1 MLDKDRIIAEIAARN
16 GIRIEE
22 KDPIFAVVTATQIG
36 LEEAVRELQN
46 ELRTLISEFEGNVQ
60 AVERHAGKV
69 LAKEVKQC
77 AGEMQSEL
85 RKDIDS
91 AGLKARD
98 LVQRVHEA
106 HQRPAMIMWASIGLL
121 CAIALFCSGV
131 WFGRLTAGQ

>member
-22 KDPIFAVVTATQIG
+22 KDPIFAVVTATQLG
-36 LEEAVRELQN
+36 LEEAGRELQN
-46 ELRTLISEFEGNVQ
+46 DLRTIISEFEANVQ

-77 AGEMQSEL
+77 AGEIRAEL

-106 HQRPAMIMWASIGLL
+106 HRRPAMIMWASIGLL

-131 WFGRLTAGQ
+131 WFGRLTGGQ